1 VQTKLENGTV
11 CIRPPALLMNLK
23 LIMTENEADIISA
36 INPDALAYYQAMMEL
51 LTGVDI
57 RPKSMMYVVFQ
68 DDNQKEI
75 IFPIGS

>member
-1 VQTKLENGTV
+1 
-11 CIRPPALLMNLK
+11 
-23 LIMTENEADIISA
+23 MTENEADIISA